1 MSYTFEINK
10 YYDLYQNALHWIKSM
25 LLYDKIR
32 LKEIPQEIRF
42 SNNIIYITAL
52 RISNGISV
60 NRLIEDLEVLCG
72 DICSLNEKNR
82 YSEKLLRIFSAYLNI
97 NNYKEEER
105 FVSFQNNI
113 CKEILCALQRS
124 NKSIQENIRQQLN
137 NLPKKAELTGEAE
150 EIHCDNCSEEYLFHL
165 KDMVH
170 EFSIGLVDILEC
182 LHFAEQQKA
191 VPSLPPEWWI
201 SIEKRFPDFAR
212 RE

>member
-82 YSEKLLRIFSAYLNI
+82 CSEKLLRIFSAYLNI

-124 NKSIQENIRQQLN
+124 NKSTQENIRQQLE
-137 NLPKKAELTGEAE
+137 NLR
-150 EIHCDNCSEEYLFHL
+150 I
-165 KDMVH
+165 M
-170 EFSIGLVDILEC
+170 
-182 LHFAEQQKA
+182 
-191 VPSLPPEWWI
+191 
-201 SIEKRFPDFAR
+201 
-212 RE
+212 

>member
-1 MSYTFEINK
+1 MDKQKIIDN
-10 YYDLYQNALHWIKSM
+10 YYDLL
-25 LLYDKIR
+25 R

-82 YSEKLLRIFSAYLNI
+82 CSEKLLRIFSAYLNI

-124 NKSIQENIRQQLN
+124 NKSITMNILRQDLYIFT
-137 NLPKKAELTGEAE
+137 LVGG
-150 EIHCDNCSEEYLFHL
+150 L
-165 KDMVH
+165 K
-170 EFSIGLVDILEC
+170 
-182 LHFAEQQKA
+182 
-191 VPSLPPEWWI
+191 
-201 SIEKRFPDFAR
+201 
-212 RE
+212 

>member
-1 MSYTFEINK
+1 MDKQKIIDN

-82 YSEKLLRIFSAYLNI
+82 CSEKLLRIFSAYLNI

-124 NKSIQENIRQQLN
+124 NKSITMNILRQDLYIFT
-137 NLPKKAELTGEAE
+137 LVGG
-150 EIHCDNCSEEYLFHL
+150 L
-165 KDMVH
+165 K
-170 EFSIGLVDILEC
+170 
-182 LHFAEQQKA
+182 
-191 VPSLPPEWWI
+191 
-201 SIEKRFPDFAR
+201 
-212 RE
+212 